1 MRYFGDLF
9 NVKYII
15 KGYTQKGSTRSKMLA
30 FGLTPNTIIEV
41 IRKAPLGDPLEV
53 KVRGV
58 SLSIRQ
64 AELDILV
71 LEPISPEAFNV
82 HD

>member
-1 MRYFGDLF
+1 LLGWFEVLF
-9 NVKYII
+9 NMKYII
-15 KGYTQKGSTRSKMLA
+15 KGYTQNGGTRSKLLT

-53 KVRGV
+53 KVRGGSV
-58 SLSIRQ
+58 LIRQ

-71 LEPISPEAFNV
+71 LEPINP
-82 HD
+82 

>member
-1 MRYFGDLF
+1 M
-9 NVKYII
+9 KYII
-15 KGYTQKGSTRSKMLA
+15 KGYTQKGSTRSKLLT

-58 SLSIRQ
+58 SVLIRQ

-71 LEPISPEAFNV
+71 LEPISPEKSACFNELSIV
-82 HD
+82 

>member
-1 MRYFGDLF
+1 M
-9 NVKYII
+9 KYIV
-15 KGYTQKGSTRSKMLA
+15 KGYTQKGSTRSKMLV

-58 SLSIRQ
+58 SVLIRQ

-71 LEPISPEAFNV
+71 LEPVSPEVFND
-82 HD
+82 HN